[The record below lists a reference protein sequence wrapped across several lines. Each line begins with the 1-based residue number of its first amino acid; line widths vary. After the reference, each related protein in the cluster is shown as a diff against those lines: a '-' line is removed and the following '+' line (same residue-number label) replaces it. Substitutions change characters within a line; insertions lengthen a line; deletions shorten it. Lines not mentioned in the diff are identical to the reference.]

1 MSFNQTL
8 EMNLYQ
14 IATFLKADV
23 KQQLIDDGHR
33 ATGELVDSI
42 NTAVIQG
49 SNMWV
54 IEGSM
59 AKQGEYIIKGRK
71 IGETGVPL
79 SAIQKWIDNK
89 NFSNGI
95 SDKSLLKIKTGGKYA
110 GTSPLSYL
118 IQRGIKEKGIEPDD
132 FIGKV
137 FEKNRDL
144 IGAKLDEAVYNAL
157 DASLTNLINNA
168 KANI

>member
-14 IATFLKADV
+14 IATFLKADI

-59 AKQGEYIIKGRK
+59 AKQGEYIIRGRQAGSK
-71 IGETGVPL
+71 GVPIDAL
-79 SAIQKWIDNK
+79 VKWIENK
-89 NFSNGI
+89 NFSDGVSSTRGLAFAI
-95 SDKSLLKIKTGGKYA
+95 QKSIKKK
-110 GTSPLSYL
+110 
-118 IQRGIKEKGIEPDD
+118 GIKPDD
-132 FIGKV
+132 FISKV

-144 IGAKLDEAVYNAL
+144 IGRKLDEAVYNAL
-157 DASLTNLINNA
+157 DASLTNLVNQA
-168 KANI
+168 KATI